1 MHHEEPARSI
11 LDRIAGELG
20 VPLRHRSP
28 GIRYDGRFYGQTNTG
43 DPLPANIS
51 TVRLMDVLRNLPEGV
66 TELACHP
73 GYADDL
79 VTMYRLEREL
89 ELQALCDPDVRRVL
103 RDEEIELIAFA
114 DLVTRECPAL

>member
-1 MHHEEPARSI
+1 M
-11 LDRIAGELG
+11 
-20 VPLRHRSP
+20 PLRHRSP

-51 TVRLMDVLRNLPEGV
+51 AVCLVDLLRNLPEGV

-79 VTMYRLEREL
+79 LTMYRVEREM
-89 ELQALCDPDVRRVL
+89 ELQALCDPDVRRIL
-103 RDEEIELIAFA
+103 REEEIQLISFLQCIVR
-114 DLVTRECPAL
+114 D